1 MHEHMH
7 LTIHVITKKKLNH
20 QFKKNKPYYSIL
32 YFDIIIEKLINRKV
46 NFPPCY
52 IKLDFDMKL

>member
-20 QFKKNKPYYSIL
+20 QFKKTKPYYSIL
-32 YFDIIIEKLINRKV
+32 YFNIIIEKLIQ
-46 NFPPCY
+46 
-52 IKLDFDMKL
+52 

>member
-7 LTIHVITKKKLNH
+7 LTIHVITKKKKLNH

-32 YFDIIIEKLINRKV
+32 YFNIIIEKLIQ
-46 NFPPCY
+46 
-52 IKLDFDMKL
+52 